1 MPSIT
6 FVLPHWLY
14 WSGLVFIPLLA
25 MFMVR
30 RVKKAGGRDE
40 PSIPIAYMF
49 WLSAGFVGIH
59 RFYVKNIWGVVYI
72 PLFIAILL
80 GNVQV
85 REAMN
90 LVSEAKNNVS
100 IADFDLERAETA
112 ISEGEENA
120 VQKRDQALKALE
132 TARAALAVENEG
144 SSYWNWVSRI
154 LAGATALLL
163 LVDAFLLP
171 RLIRRCASREA
182 EEAEPDETEA
192 GDAKPAKT
200 RGGFFGWI
208 DRINGYIGEFVC
220 YWSIIA
226 VFVYYYEVVTRYVFN
241 SPTNWAHESMFL
253 MFGMQYMMAGA
264 YTFREDGHVR
274 VDVLYQYFS
283 RRAKALVSVFTSIFF
298 FIFTIALLWS
308 GWIFMMD
315 SVSVWEV
322 SFTEWAIQ
330 YWPVKIAIPLGALML
345 ALQGL
350 SKLVTDFGVLIG
362 KKA

>member
-14 WSGLVFIPLLA
+14 WSGLLFIPLFA
-25 MFMVR
+25 MVMVR
-30 RVKKAGGRDE
+30 RQKKAGGSDGL
-40 PSIPIAYMF
+40 SYPIAYMF

-72 PLFIAILL
+72 PLFICILL

-90 LVSEAKNNVS
+90 KVSAAKNNVS
-100 IADFDLERAETA
+100 IADFDLERAEAA
-112 ISEGEENA
+112 IAEGEEDA
-120 VQKRDQALKALE
+120 EQKRDQAREALE
-132 TARAALAVENEG
+132 TARGALVVENEG
-144 SSYWNWVSRI
+144 SDYWNWISRI
-154 LAGATALLL
+154 LAAATALMLL
-163 LVDAFLLP
+163 IDAFLLP
-171 RLIRRCASREA
+171 RLLRRCARAEA
-182 EEAEPDETEA
+182 KDEEPPDKA
-192 GDAKPAKT
+192 GDDGSPS
-200 RGGFFGWI
+200 RGGFFHWV
-208 DRINGYIGEFVC
+208 DKINGYIGEFVC

-226 VFVYYYEVVTRYVFN
+226 VFAYYYEVVARYVFN
-241 SPTNWAHESMFL
+241 SPTNWAHEGMFL
-253 MFGMQYMMAGA
+253 MFGMQYMLAGA
-264 YTFREDGHVR
+264 YTLREDGHVR
-274 VDVLYQYFS
+274 VDVLYHYFPT
-283 RRAKALVSVFTSIFF
+283 RAKALVSMLTSIFF

-315 SVSVWEV
+315 SISVWEV

-330 YWPVKIAIPLGALML
+330 YWPVKIAIPLGGLL
-345 ALQGL
+345 LILQGL